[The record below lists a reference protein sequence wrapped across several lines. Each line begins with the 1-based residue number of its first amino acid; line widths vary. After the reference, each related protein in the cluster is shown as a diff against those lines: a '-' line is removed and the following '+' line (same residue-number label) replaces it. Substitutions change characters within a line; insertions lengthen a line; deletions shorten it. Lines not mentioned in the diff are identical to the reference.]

1 MKKRIID
8 LVNEQYKAPKGL
20 LGVYFGEKMVRQ
32 HRIETL
38 WTLELLKLQDNDY
51 VLELGCGAGYAVKRV
66 LRDSNVKKVVGFDL
80 SQTALASARFRNRAN
95 IYNSRAK
102 FVLGNV
108 NSLPFQGGMYS
119 KVYSIQS
126 VYFWESIHDSI
137 NEIYRVLKPGG
148 SLIITLSDGKNG
160 IPWMN
165 IRRMLLED
173 LIPNM
178 KIRGFKNI
186 ELLEGPTSRGYN
198 SVAIVGDKQISL

>member
-108 NSLPFQGGMYS
+108 NSLPFQDGMYS

-165 IRRMLLED
+165 IRRML
-173 LIPNM
+173 
-178 KIRGFKNI
+178 
-186 ELLEGPTSRGYN
+186 
-198 SVAIVGDKQISL
+198 